1 MYEAV
6 TRDIRVTVQP
16 RFLQEE
22 SSPAEGR
29 YFFAYAVEITNLGAA
44 RVQLKTR
51 YWKIIDGHGR
61 TQEVRGAGVVGQQPV
76 LGPGETFSYTSGC
89 PLETPNGTMEGL
101 YTMVDGDGE
110 SFTVDIPAFSLDV
123 PEVGRV
129 VH

>member
-6 TRDIRVTVQP
+6 TRNIRVTVQP

-22 SSPAEGR
+22 SSPADSR

-76 LGPGETFSYTSGC
+76 LGPGDTFTYTSGC

-101 YTMVDGDGE
+101 YTMVDGDGD
-110 SFTVDIPAFSLDV
+110 SFTVDIPTFSLDV
-123 PEVGRV
+123 PETGRV